1 LKVEKMEEVDVE
13 EIKMKR
19 KTQRKKAREI
29 EGRE

>member
-1 LKVEKMEEVDVE
+1 VEKMEEVDVE